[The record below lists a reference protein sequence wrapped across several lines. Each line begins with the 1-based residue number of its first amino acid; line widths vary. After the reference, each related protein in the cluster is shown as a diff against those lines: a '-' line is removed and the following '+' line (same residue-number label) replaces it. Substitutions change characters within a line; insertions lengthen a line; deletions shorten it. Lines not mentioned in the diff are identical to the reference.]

1 MKGEIILG
9 QHFARKWKII
19 VFNWLLIVSMLVGML
34 EPVIGLG
41 NKAEAAGSVAS
52 IPADIAG
59 HWAQQPLSE
68 WVDKGLIKGFQ
79 DGTFRPNGII
89 TRVEFVTLVNRLF
102 AYKGNS
108 DMAFKDVPAD
118 AWFASEVSAAVQ
130 AGYLKGFPDGT
141 FQPHKSLSRVESAV
155 MVSKLVPLLLKVG
168 EDLLESFK
176 DKGSVP
182 AYGRDPLAALLAA
195 G

>member
-1 MKGEIILG
+1 MG

-19 VFNWLLIVSMLVGML
+19 VFNWLLIVSMLTGTL

-41 NKAEAAGSVAS
+41 SKAEAAGNAAS

-68 WVDKGLIKGFQ
+68 WVDKGLIKGFE

-102 AYKGNS
+102 AYKGTS
-108 DMAFKDVPAD
+108 DVTFKDVPAD
-118 AWFASEVSAAVQ
+118 AWFASQVSAAVQ
-130 AGYLKGFPDGT
+130 AGLFEG
-141 FQPHKSLSRVESAV
+141 
-155 MVSKLVPLLLKVG
+155 VP
-168 EDLLESFK
+168 
-176 DKGSVP
+176 
-182 AYGRDPLAALLAA
+182 
-195 G
+195 